1 MLNLEKMMQQSITRF
16 NYMGQKRELLIN
28 GNNKKQKIF
37 IKIDTGLSA
46 LATDSK
52 RFSVY
57 TYEQGQ
63 IDPNNYKKVLLQDAV
78 EILSFTL
85 LYANICNLSDII
97 IDSQKDI
104 DKITN
109 LRPDS
114 DFNQIYLSIKKMM
127 FNAFYNHSKN
137 DFKFFWK
144 MLLKFILVDFNVD
157 MNELV
162 KNFEKFSDIR

>member
-37 IKIDTGLSA
+37 IKIDTGLSN

-52 RFSVY
+52 RFAVY

-63 IDPNNYKKVLLQDAV
+63 IDPNSYKIALLDDSV

-85 LYANICNLSDII
+85 LYANICNWSDVI

-104 DKITN
+104 DKIAN
-109 LRPDS
+109 LKPDS
-114 DFNQIYLSIKKMM
+114 DFNQVYLSIKKMM

-144 MLLKFILVDFNVD
+144 MLLKFILVDFNANAD
-157 MNELV
+157 ELV
-162 KNFEKFSDIR
+162 KRFEEFTDIR